1 MVNAVADLFGRV
13 WGGLRTQSAVARFP
27 RLADVVGAKRARRGG
42 RDEDSAGVAGVEND
56 GGQTHAACA
65 RLPLRARA
73 VAAQSGEFLPVLAA
87 IGRAEQG
94 GVFDSSVDRVGIG
107 ERRLQM
113 PHAFKFPGTLGAVVP
128 LMSGERLAGFRG
140 RGVDELVACGLR
152 GTWGGR
158 FSGRRSG
165 LVPGFAA
172 VVGALNQLSEP
183 SAGLRSVDA
192 IGIGGRSFQVIH
204 LPAPA

>member
-1 MVNAVADLFGRV
+1 MVNAVADLVVRFWDV
-13 WGGLRTQSAVARFP
+13 LRTHAAVDRFP
-27 RLADVVGAKRARRGG
+27 RLAAVVGANRARRGD

-56 GGQTHAACA
+56 GVQTHAACA
-65 RLPLRARA
+65 RLPLRAGA

-128 LMSGERLAGFRG
+128 LMSGERLAGFR
-140 RGVDELVACGLR
+140 RRVVNEIVACGLQ
-152 GTWGGR
+152 GTWGG
-158 FSGRRSG
+158 G
-165 LVPGFAA
+165 AA
-172 VVGALNQLSEP
+172 W
-183 SAGLRSVDA
+183 
-192 IGIGGRSFQVIH
+192 
-204 LPAPA
+204 